1 MCAATNMQISFCKWL
16 VLFAFLQI
24 ADRLFVPLV
33 DENGVNVDI
42 TSFRSPA
49 DIGNTLVRAHA

>member
-1 MCAATNMQISFCKWL
+1 MVSTFR
-16 VLFAFLQI
+16 FLQI

-49 DIGNTLVRAHA
+49 DIGNTLVRVHAWLIISQVW